1 MSRPSLPGAFDLGGR
16 TALITGAAGTLGR
29 QHALA
34 LLEIGARVVITDVD
48 EAQLDEARAEIES
61 VGHGGVLAAEVM
73 DVGDEESIISVADQM
88 EAGGGIQILLNN
100 AAVDAKAKDDQSL
113 AGNRFESFPV
123 ERWNQEVAVG
133 LTGAFLCSREFGTRM
148 AAHGGGVILNIA
160 SDLSV
165 IAPDQRLYRLDSP
178 PPEGQ
183 PVKPVTYSV
192 VKAGIVGLTMYLATY
207 WPERGVRVNAL
218 SPGGVRA
225 GQDDGFVERLETRI
239 PMGRMAQPGEYRSV
253 VQFLC
258 SDASDYLTGQN
269 VVMDGGRSVW

>member
-1 MSRPSLPGAFDLGGR
+1 VTRPSLPDAFDLRGR
-16 TALITGAAGTLGR
+16 TALVTGAAGMLGR
-29 QHALA
+29 QHAVA
-34 LLEIGARVVITDVD
+34 LLEVGAQVVITDVD
-48 EAQLDEARAEIES
+48 MVRLDEARAEIES
-61 VGHGGVLAAEVM
+61 AGHGGVLTAEVM
-73 DVGDEESIISVADQM
+73 DVGDEESIISVADRM
-88 EAGGGIQILLNN
+88 EDGGGIQILLNN
-100 AAVDAKAKDDQSL
+100 AAVDAKAKDDESL

-165 IAPDQRLYRLDSP
+165 IAPDQRLYRLDNP
-178 PPEGQ
+178 PSGGQ

-225 GQDDGFVERLETRI
+225 GQDEGFVERLETRI
-239 PMGRMAQPGEYRSV
+239 PMGRMAQPEEYRSA